1 MKLLGLAILAIILIG
16 TTGCYY
22 GYYHRGYPYYSRAAV
37 APGYVS
43 YETPYRGVT
52 YYDPGYDPYYYHDY
66 YPAYRTYNYPRT
78 WVGYTGWYHRPRRS
92 YSPPSSYH
100 RYLRPSSYSPPSSY
114 RRYPRPS
121 SPSSSGGSFLR
132 KLR

>member
-1 MKLLGLAILAIILIG
+1 MKLLGLVVLAIILLG

-22 GYYHRGYPYYSRAAV
+22 GYYRYGDYPYYSRAAV

-43 YETPYRGVT
+43 YETPYHGVT

-66 YPAYRTYNYPRT
+66 YPAYRTYYYPRT
-78 WVGYTGWYHRPRRS
+78 RVGYTGWYHRPRRS
-92 YSPPSSYH
+92 YNPPSSY
-100 RYLRPSSYSPPSSY
+100 L
-114 RRYPRPS
+114 RYPRPS
-121 SPSSSGGSFLR
+121 SPSSGGSFLR